1 MTDETPRPPFFVL
14 DAQDNLRKLAVN
26 IIRVV
31 RGAGEPHNIVAQ
43 SVNFL
48 AAVKESYDAGTPVAL
63 SAMTEVLRRGPPP
76 GDEFE
81 RATDLIIN
89 ASLRVAAARLAGSDL
104 QHSAGMNDLFGA
116 IRMMEDIRAAN
127 RKAFQ

>member
-1 MTDETPRPPFFVL
+1 MTDDTPRPPLV
-14 DAQDNLRKLAVN
+14 AGAAEDNLRKLAVN

-31 RGAGEPHNIVAQ
+31 RGAGEPHNIVLQ

-63 SAMTEVLRRGPPP
+63 SAMTEALRSTPSA

-89 ASLRVAAARLAGSDL
+89 ASLRIAAARLAGSDL

-127 RKAFQ
+127 WKAFQ